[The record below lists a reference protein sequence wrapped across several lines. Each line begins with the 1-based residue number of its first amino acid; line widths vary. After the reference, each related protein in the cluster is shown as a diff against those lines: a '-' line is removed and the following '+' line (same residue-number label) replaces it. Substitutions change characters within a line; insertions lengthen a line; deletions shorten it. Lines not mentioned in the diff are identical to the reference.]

1 MNSIRAFTVYS
12 TLREMG
18 GTKTVPLG
26 RRLMVR
32 KPVPFAALFQCPF
45 IKGYQ
50 FSCKKRSEG
59 YTSVSRSNRLYVYSP
74 VSKFLLRVCLVD
86 MLRPPPPLVN

>member
-1 MNSIRAFTVYS
+1 MNFIRAFTVYF

-26 RRLMVR
+26 RRLMVC
-32 KPVPFAALFQCPF
+32 KTVPFAALFQCPF

-50 FSCKKRSEG
+50 FSCKKGKKVTRQSAAQTTCINLSR
-59 YTSVSRSNRLYVYSP
+59 YVLIPFKSVWSTC
-74 VSKFLLRVCLVD
+74 KD
-86 MLRPPPPLVN
+86 PPG